1 MAMKRFNLL
10 KDNTRIEKR
19 ELYSKLQTI
28 LSKYFFEPN
37 NYFIV
42 QSVETEIQKT
52 LNDNGYS
59 DLQFQVTYKNN
70 EININFDD
78 E

>member
-1 MAMKRFNLL
+1 MKRFNLL
-10 KDNTRIEKR
+10 KDNTIITKR
-19 ELYSKLQTI
+19 ELYSILQTM
-28 LSKYFFEPN
+28 LTKYLYEPN
-37 NYFIV
+37 NFSIR
-42 QSVETEIQKT
+42 QSIEMEIHKT